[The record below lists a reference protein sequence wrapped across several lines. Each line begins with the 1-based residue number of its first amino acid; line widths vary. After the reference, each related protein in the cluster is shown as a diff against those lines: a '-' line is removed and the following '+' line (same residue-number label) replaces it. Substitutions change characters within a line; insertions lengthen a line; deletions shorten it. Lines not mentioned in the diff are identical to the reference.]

1 MWFVGKNNRVNCNKP
16 TTSFSRVLCHR
27 KYSWRSEWTSVF
39 CTINVMCHAFWRHL
53 SSLPYQFSI
62 FGGWEPCHIGILTGE
77 RLRFKRRTSHVPN
90 LMHKLLK
97 FTFTGNHCRPLN
109 VVKMK
114 GVLPGGGGR
123 LQYAWYFF
131 HIPMIH
137 RFMTSHPVAKLLLCF
152 GAKHQDGRLMLLG
165 FLVILTHRLKE

>member
-1 MWFVGKNNRVNCNKP
+1 MP

-39 CTINVMCHAFWRHL
+39 CTINVMCHAFWRHV

-62 FGGWEPCHIGILTGE
+62 FGGWQPCHIGILTGE

-97 FTFTGNHCRPLN
+97 FIFTGNHCRPLN

-114 GVLPGGGGR
+114 GVLPGGGGDDCNTPGTFFIYLWSTDLWHHIR
-123 LQYAWYFF
+123 LQSCCSVLERSTKMDAWCY
-131 HIPMIH
+131 
-137 RFMTSHPVAKLLLCF
+137 
-152 GAKHQDGRLMLLG
+152 
-165 FLVILTHRLKE
+165 LVSSLF